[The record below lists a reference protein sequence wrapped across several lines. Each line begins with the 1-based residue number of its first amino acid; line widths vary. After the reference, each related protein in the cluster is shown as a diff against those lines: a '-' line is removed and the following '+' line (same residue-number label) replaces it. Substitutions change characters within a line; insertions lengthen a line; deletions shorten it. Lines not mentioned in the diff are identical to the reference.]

1 MSGSYTGDPSVSSHP
16 YFCPDIEKTGPGPE
30 AVRELIFTAVS
41 SYVPVIR
48 KDEILEGNTI
58 LGKGGAATVF
68 SGTWRGRLVALKR
81 FNIHMP
87 SNSTALLTDDPK
99 LLRRVTEAKTEMI
112 TMSSQYLQ
120 SQGNICRLLAIYFSA
135 TAEDPKSGLEPVL
148 VMEQADMSLS
158 NCIENEIFNS
168 LVDRVSILRDLANG
182 ICAFHD
188 VGLVHGDLKPEN
200 CLVFRRPD
208 GTPLAKV
215 TDFGCS
221 KMFLNDTL
229 SESYGGTKY
238 WDAPECLEESPDD
251 LKPFAM
257 RTSRDVYSF
266 GMIVIE
272 TIFDK
277 HSLQKVGWRT
287 SAEVYG
293 IGNTPGLTK
302 ELEVEEMTVLKLN
315 GGLASMGEQL
325 FGARFDFSDIQL
337 RFETHNGDGKIAVE
351 PDDWTTLHEFDKIMS
366 AGGKC
371 EVVTHSPIQL
381 FFVSQLMCFQNLKWK
396 DVSVAEGLNR
406 CQGLEFDVPIAFY
419 FIRGL
424 LERNPQQRVNSDELR
439 ILFK

>member
-1 MSGSYTGDPSVSSHP
+1 VFPLNPMETRNSQDDSWSTRVSSSYTGSFSFSSHP
-16 YFCPDIEKTGPGPE
+16 YFCPDIGKTDPGPE

-48 KDEILEGNTI
+48 QDEILEGNTI

-68 SGTWRGRLVALKR
+68 SGSWRGRLVALKR

-87 SNSTALLTDDPK
+87 SNPTALLTDDPK
-99 LLRRVTEAKTEMI
+99 FLRRVMEARMEMI

-120 SQGNICRLLAIYFSA
+120 SQGNICRLLAIYFST
-135 TAEDPKSGLEPVL
+135 TAEGSGSSLEPVL

-158 NCIENEIFNS
+158 HCIENGIFNS

-188 VGLVHGDLKPEN
+188 VGLVHGDLKPAN
-200 CLVFRRPD
+200 CLVFRRSD

-215 TDFGCS
+215 TDFGSS
-221 KMFLNDTL
+221 KMFFNDTL
-229 SESYGGTKY
+229 SESYGGTEY
-238 WDAPECLEESPDD
+238 WDAPECLEEAPDE
-251 LKPFAM
+251 LKPYAM
-257 RTSRDVYSF
+257 RTSRDIYSF

-293 IGNTPGLTK
+293 IGNTPILTK
-302 ELEVEEMTVLKLN
+302 ELEVEEINILKLN

-325 FGARFDFSDIQL
+325 FKARFDFIDVQL
-337 RFETHNGDGKIAVE
+337 HFETHSRDGNIAVR
-351 PDDWTTLHEFDKIMS
+351 PDGGTTLHEFDKIMS
-366 AGGKC
+366 AGGECK
-371 EVVTHSPIQL
+371 VTTHSTIQPL
-381 FFVSQLMCFQNLKWK
+381 FASKLM
-396 DVSVAEGLNR
+396 
-406 CQGLEFDVPIAFY
+406 
-419 FIRGL
+419 
-424 LERNPQQRVNSDELR
+424 
-439 ILFK
+439 

>member
-1 MSGSYTGDPSVSSHP
+1 MRKPQVDSWSTWVSGSYTGDRSISSHP
-16 YFCPDIEKTGPGPE
+16 YFCPDIEKTDSGPE
-30 AVRELIFTAVS
+30 AVKELILTAVS

-48 KDEILEGNTI
+48 QDEIMEGNTV

-68 SGTWRGRLVALKR
+68 SGSWRGRLVALKR

-87 SNSTALLTDDPK
+87 SNPTALLTDDPK
-99 LLRRVTEAKTEMI
+99 FLRRVMEAKTEMI

-120 SQGNICRLLAIYFSA
+120 SQGNICRLLAIYFS
-135 TAEDPKSGLEPVL
+135 TIAEDPGYSPEPVL

-158 NCIENEIFNS
+158 HCIENGIFNS

-188 VGLVHGDLKPEN
+188 VGLVHGDLKPAN
-200 CLVFRRPD
+200 CLVFRRLD
-208 GTPLAKV
+208 GAPLAKV

-238 WDAPECLEESPDD
+238 WDAPECLEEAPDD
-251 LKPFAM
+251 LKPYTM
-257 RTSRDVYSF
+257 RTSRDIYSF

-277 HSLQKVGWRT
+277 NSLQKVGWRT

-293 IGNTPGLTK
+293 IGDTPGLTT
-302 ELEVEEMTVLKLN
+302 ELQVEEINVLKLN
-315 GGLASMGEQL
+315 GRLASMGKQL
-325 FGARFDFSDIQL
+325 FKARFDFIDLQL
-337 RFETHNGDGKIAVE
+337 QFETYSRDENIAAR
-351 PDDWTTLHEFDKIMS
+351 PDSWTTLHDFDKIMS

-371 EVVTHSPIQL
+371 EVRTHSTIQPIL
-381 FFVSQLMCFQNLKWK
+381 ASKL
-396 DVSVAEGLNR
+396 
-406 CQGLEFDVPIAFY
+406 I
-419 FIRGL
+419 
-424 LERNPQQRVNSDELR
+424 
-439 ILFK
+439 